1 MAIGTVLEDHFL
13 FIICQVKL
21 LMSSVRREAA
31 YHDHWG
37 RGVVRRVGLLCPVTV
52 RSVICVTWLSWERVT
67 CHESPAGEYSLSLCL
82 WNLMFVAIPR
92 PHLPLFGIWAEMSWK
107 KRRVHWV
114 RSNEKSLK
122 DERKIS
128 LMMIRYLLLWGGA
141 AAGSLSL
148 ICRKLKKRC
157 QCVKSPIIPEYSHG
171 SGG

>member
-67 CHESPAGEYSLSLCL
+67 CHESRHQPGNILSPCASGIWCL
-82 WNLMFVAIPR
+82 LPS
-92 PHLPLFGIWAEMSWK
+92 PLSSHLPLFESWDELK
-107 KRRVHWV
+107 EKESTLSAVKWEIFERWEKNIFDDDTIFALMRR
-114 RSNEKSLK
+114 
-122 DERKIS
+122 
-128 LMMIRYLLLWGGA
+128 G
-141 AAGSLSL
+141 
-148 ICRKLKKRC
+148 RC
-157 QCVKSPIIPEYSHG
+157 WFALAHL
-171 SGG
+171 